1 MPMNLIIQK
10 KRKELGLTQEQVAEY
25 LNVSIPAVSK
35 WEKGS
40 TSPDI
45 SLLPLLARL
54 LKIDLNTLFCFQE
67 NMSKQEIDVFCR
79 EITKITQ
86 TDGFAAGFEAA
97 ERKIQE
103 YPHDEP
109 LLHCLTVQ
117 LDGLLAM
124 SGLPDKEK
132 QHYDTILVKWYR
144 HLTESN
150 DSKISYNAN
159 YMMVSRFIRNGDYDK
174 AQEIL
179 DLMPDKEDAASSMAD
194 KQILQIN
201 IYLRQGET
209 EKAVKALQNSLLIAL
224 TKVQMLLWKMVDA
237 ELENSGVQT
246 AKNIAGIASKMTALF
261 GLWEYNAFIAPL
273 QIAGTEKN
281 ANECILLLQKLLAA
295 MCAPWDTSSSP
306 LFYHITKTSD
316 PKQMLPAILSE
327 MGNDSAYD
335 FLRNCDE
342 FKELLAEYKI
352 LCKNSD

>member
-1 MPMNLIIQK
+1 
-10 KRKELGLTQEQVAEY
+10 
-25 LNVSIPAVSK
+25 
-35 WEKGS
+35 
-40 TSPDI
+40 
-45 SLLPLLARL
+45 
-54 LKIDLNTLFCFQE
+54 
-67 NMSKQEIDVFCR
+67 
-79 EITKITQ
+79 
-86 TDGFAAGFEAA
+86 
-97 ERKIQE
+97 
-103 YPHDEP
+103 
-109 LLHCLTVQ
+109 
-117 LDGLLAM
+117 
-124 SGLPDKEK
+124 
-132 QHYDTILVKWYR
+132 
-144 HLTESN
+144 
-150 DSKISYNAN
+150 
-159 YMMVSRFIRNGDYDK
+159 MMVSRFIRNGDYDK

-327 MGNDSAYD
+327 MENDSAYD